1 MKTLFKKSIVLLLIF
16 TIFSCS
22 KDSATSSSNCTP
34 IPCLNGGVSRPDC
47 GCNCPQGFTGA
58 NCSTQITPT
67 KINISKIEIFNY
79 SVVDPYAVTG
89 YWDYAPISNPDLAIV
104 ITDTYTSTILTDT
117 SNVPYID
124 ALPNTT
130 YTYTYQSF
138 PITNVNDLFK
148 IELRDIDPNNT
159 YESMSAKY
167 FTIYDS
173 HNSFPSVISIVDGDT
188 TYKIYVSYTW

>member
-67 KINISKIEIFNY
+67 KITISKVEILNY
-79 SVVDPYAVTG
+79 PSTDPSAITG
-89 YWDYAPISNPDLAIV
+89 YWDNPPNTKPDLAIV
-104 ITDTYTSTILTDT
+104 ITDIFNSTVLSDT
-117 SNVPYID
+117 SNVPFND
-124 ALPNTT
+124 ASTNTT
-130 YTYTYQSF
+130 YTYTYNSF
-138 PITNVNDLFK
+138 QITNVNDLFK
-148 IELRDIDPNNT
+148 IELRDIDSNNS
-159 YESMSAKY
+159 YESMESTT
-167 FTIYDS
+167 FSIYTT
-173 HNSFPSVISIVDGDT
+173 NGGFPSVIPITDGET
-188 TYKIYVSYTW
+188 KYNIYVSYTW